1 MSKKFNY
8 FILGFLVGGILGCI
22 ILDIIIS
29 KYPTALDVYR
39 GNTTLRVTVEN
50 NIPVDSTVIFRYED
64 EEENK

>member
-8 FILGFLVGGILGCI
+8 FILGFLVGGIFGCI
-22 ILDIIIS
+22 ILNIITS

-50 NIPVDSTVIFRYED
+50 NIPVDTTVIFRYEK
-64 EEENK
+64 ENK

>member
-22 ILDIIIS
+22 ILGIITS

-39 GNTTLRVTVEN
+39 GNTTLRVIVEN
-50 NIPVDSTVIFRYED
+50 NIPVDTTVIFRYE
-64 EEENK
+64 EENK